1 MYKCCFASIL
11 LFFVISCTNR
21 DKIVDKED
29 IYEDDFRLFQE
40 TPVWELAKAVQD
52 QYLIKIKKLVKEEK
66 VDVDF
71 QESKYGNTLLMLAV
85 QNEKYQ
91 SCKTLLELGADPNKP
106 NNHSGSSAMID
117 AASINTTI
125 GSNSKFLKLLLEH
138 GGNPN
143 YIEVGERKKGIN
155 TRNTPLIVACGYVDN
170 FTKSPI
176 DKVKVLVE
184 AGADVNYENDLSGFA
199 LKEAL
204 MMENYDVVLY
214 LLKNGAD
221 YTKVIIDRAEL
232 TKNGE
237 KLYIVDVLRRDTY
250 PLKSNKYKQK
260 MEIVAFLKKNGVDYR
275 ASPIPDFVVENVK
288 KRYPR
293 NWQDYLEKY

>member
-1 MYKCCFASIL
+1 MVVFLC
-11 LFFVISCTNR
+11 VVSCSSR

-40 TPVWELAKAVQD
+40 TPVWELSKAVQD
-52 QYLIKIKKLVKEEK
+52 QKLSKIKRLVKEEK
-66 VDVDF
+66 LDVDF

-85 QNEKYQ
+85 KNEKYQ
-91 SCKTLLELGADPNKP
+91 SCEILLELGADPNKP

-117 AASINTTI
+117 AAAINTTI
-125 GSNSKFLKLLLEH
+125 GSNTKFLKLLLEH
-138 GGNPN
+138 GGDPN
-143 YIEVGERKKGIN
+143 YVEVGERKKGIN
-155 TRNTPLIVACGYVDN
+155 TRNTPLIVTCGYVDN

-184 AGADVNYENDLSGFA
+184 ASADVNYKNEFSDFA

-204 MMENYDVVLY
+204 IFRHYDIILF
-214 LLKNGAD
+214 LLNNGAD
-221 YTKVIIDRAEL
+221 YSQVIHERSTGDGNGYKV
-232 TKNGE
+232 
-237 KLYIVDVLRRDTY
+237 YIVNALREHIL
-250 PLKSNKYKQK
+250 PLESDEYKQK

-275 ASPIPDFVVENVK
+275 TSPIPDFVVENVK

-293 NWQDYLEKY
+293 NWQEYLEKY

>member
-1 MYKCCFASIL
+1 MVVFLC
-11 LFFVISCTNR
+11 VVSCTNR

-29 IYEDDFRLFQE
+29 IYEGDFRLFQE

-52 QYLIKIKKLVKEEK
+52 QKVSKIKRLVKEEK
-66 VDVDF
+66 LDVDF

-85 QNEKYQ
+85 KNEKYQ
-91 SCKTLLELGADPNKP
+91 SCETLLELGADPNKP

-117 AASINTTI
+117 AAAINTTI
-125 GSNSKFLKLLLEH
+125 GSDTKFLKLLLEH
-138 GGNPN
+138 GGDPN
-143 YIEVGERKKGIN
+143 YVEVGERKKGIN

-176 DKVKVLVE
+176 NKVKVLVE

-199 LKEAL
+199 LRTAL
-204 MMENYDVVLY
+204 FQENYDIVLY

-221 YTKVIIDRAEL
+221 YTKVIIDKSEI
-232 TKNGE
+232 TNDGK
-237 KLYIVDVLRRDTY
+237 KLYIVDVLRRDIHS
-250 PLKSNKYKQK
+250 LESDKYKQK

-275 ASPIPDFVVENVK
+275 TSPIPDFVVEDVK

-293 NWQDYLEKY
+293 NWQEYLEKY